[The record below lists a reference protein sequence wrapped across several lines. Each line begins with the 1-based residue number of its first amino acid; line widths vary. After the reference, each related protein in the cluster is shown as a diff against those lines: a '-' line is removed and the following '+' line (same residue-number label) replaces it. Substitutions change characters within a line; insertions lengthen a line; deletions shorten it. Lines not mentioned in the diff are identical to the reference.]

1 MKTRERILHTSL
13 ALFNELGEPNV
24 TTLLIADEMEISP
37 GNLYYHF
44 KSKSDILSELF
55 DWYERDMTPLLE
67 VPETAMDIEDQWFF
81 LHLIFETIEKYR
93 FLYKDLINVL
103 GKYER
108 LNSRFQRIISRK
120 REASLTILNNLR
132 EQGFIQASQEEIGAL
147 SENIVLTATFWLD
160 YALVAMPKADQNAL
174 ARGVYQVISL
184 VAPYLEKE
192 QREQLNA
199 LKQAYA

>member
-13 ALFNELGEPNV
+13 ELFNELGEPNV

-44 KSKSDILSELF
+44 KSKGDILNELF
-55 DWYERDMTPLLE
+55 AWYERDILPLLD
-67 VPETAMDIEDQWFF
+67 VPGDAMDIEDQWFF
-81 LHLIFETIEKYR
+81 LHLIFETIARYR

-103 GKYER
+103 GKYEK
-108 LNSRFQRIISRK
+108 LNTRFQRIIGRK
-120 REASLTILNNLR
+120 REASLTILENLR
-132 EQGFIQASQEEIGAL
+132 SQHFIEANSQEIEAL

-160 YALVAMPKADQNAL
+160 YALIAHSKQENNAL

-184 VAPYLEKE
+184 VAPYLAQE

-199 LKQAYA
+199 LKQAYV